1 MLPHHHFL
9 ISVIITIP
17 ISIFFFPLLSVIEI
31 LLWVLISGF
40 VSILIDMDI
49 IILINIKKDDR
60 LNQFKNPK
68 MIFKEFK
75 LFMDTIDET
84 GVLKTAM
91 ITHIIISLSFIVI
104 FYLFINILFIP
115 CLLGVISHIAS
126 DVPNINRVFKKSL
139 LDNDNSKNG
148 VVQ

>member
-9 ISVIITIP
+9 ISVIIIIP
-17 ISIFFFPLLSVIEI
+17 ISIIFFPLLSVIEI

-49 IILINIKKDDR
+49 IILVNIKRDNR
-60 LNQFKNPK
+60 INQFKNPK

-84 GVLKTAM
+84 GVLKIAM
-91 ITHIIISLSFIVI
+91 ITHIIISLSFIVL
-104 FYLFINILFIP
+104 FFLFINTLFIP

-126 DVPNINRVFKKSL
+126 DVPNINRVLKKSL
-139 LDNDNSKNG
+139 LDNDNSKKHE
-148 VVQ
+148 Q

>member
-9 ISVIITIP
+9 ISVIIIIP
-17 ISIFFFPLLSVIEI
+17 ISIIFFPLLSVVEI

-49 IILINIKKDDR
+49 IILVNIKRDNR

-104 FYLFINILFIP
+104 FRLFINILFIP

-126 DVPNINRVFKKSL
+126 DVPNINRVLKKSL
-139 LDNDNSKNG
+139 LDNDNSKKHE
-148 VVQ
+148 Q

>member
-9 ISVIITIP
+9 ISVIVIIP
-17 ISIFFFPLLSVIEI
+17 ISIIFFPLLSVIEI

-49 IILINIKKDDR
+49 IILINIKNDDR

-91 ITHIIISLSFIVI
+91 ITHIIISLCFIVF

-126 DVPNINRVFKKSL
+126 DVPNINRVLKKSL
-139 LDNDNSKNG
+139 LDNDNSKKHE
-148 VVQ
+148 Q

>member
-1 MLPHHHFL
+1 MLPHHHLL
-9 ISVIITIP
+9 ISVIIIIP
-17 ISIFFFPLLSVIEI
+17 ISIFFFPLLSIIEI

-40 VSILIDMDI
+40 VSILIDLDI
-49 IILINIKKDDR
+49 IILINVKRDNR

-84 GVLKTAM
+84 GVLKIAM
-91 ITHIIISLSFIVI
+91 ITHIIISLSFIA
-104 FYLFINILFIP
+104 FFFLFINILFIP

-126 DVPNINRVFKKSL
+126 DVPNIIRVFKKSL
-139 LDNDNSKNG
+139 LDNDNSKNS

>member
-9 ISVIITIP
+9 ISVIIIIP
-17 ISIFFFPLLSVIEI
+17 ISIIFFPLLSVIEI

-49 IILINIKKDDR
+49 IILVNIKRDNR
-60 LNQFKNPK
+60 INQFKNPK

-91 ITHIIISLSFIVI
+91 ITHIIISLSFIVL
-104 FYLFINILFIP
+104 FFLFINTLFIP

-126 DVPNINRVFKKSL
+126 DVPNINRVLKKSL

>member
-9 ISVIITIP
+9 ISIIIIIP
-17 ISIFFFPLLSVIEI
+17 ISIIFFPLLSVIEI

-49 IILINIKKDDR
+49 IILVNIKRDNR

-84 GVLKTAM
+84 GVLKIAM
-91 ITHIIISLSFIVI
+91 ITHIIISLSFIVL
-104 FYLFINILFIP
+104 FFLFINTLFIP

-126 DVPNINRVFKKSL
+126 DVPNINRVLKKSL